1 MTQFSTRY
9 GFYWKK
15 DSVLKS
21 YQKRLFTI
29 NIQETDGKGI
39 RLINLSSE
47 EIKVSGQ
54 DVKQKEIYAASQSC
68 YTCDKTRSL
77 ATENQFEMLQL
88 LFKLFAAQ
96 HDGLISGSDQK
107 FPVGHL
113 QRDTPFL
120 QPLAGLERVFQT
132 HHLLVSTPCLQH
144 PAWPSEDSQGA
155 ESLSSPEI
163 H

>member
-54 DVKQKEIYAASQSC
+54 DVKQKEIYAAS
-68 YTCDKTRSL
+68 
-77 ATENQFEMLQL
+77 
-88 LFKLFAAQ
+88 
-96 HDGLISGSDQK
+96 
-107 FPVGHL
+107 
-113 QRDTPFL
+113 
-120 QPLAGLERVFQT
+120 
-132 HHLLVSTPCLQH
+132 
-144 PAWPSEDSQGA
+144 
-155 ESLSSPEI
+155 
-163 H
+163 